1 VSFSRIKAAAAFMT
15 GFVTVPT
22 ITHLQ
27 SVSER
32 NEAWKKS
39 GPARHKRTEA
49 HIVQADQNAKRN
61 SKTNKSRPSSSKRFW
76 NG

>member
-1 VSFSRIKAAAAFMT
+1 MSFSRIKAAAAFMT
-15 GFVTVPT
+15 GIATVRT
-22 ITHLQ
+22 INHLQ

-49 HIVQADQNAKRN
+49 HIEQAHQNAKTN
-61 SKTNKSRPSSSKRFW
+61 SKTNKSRPSSSKRSW